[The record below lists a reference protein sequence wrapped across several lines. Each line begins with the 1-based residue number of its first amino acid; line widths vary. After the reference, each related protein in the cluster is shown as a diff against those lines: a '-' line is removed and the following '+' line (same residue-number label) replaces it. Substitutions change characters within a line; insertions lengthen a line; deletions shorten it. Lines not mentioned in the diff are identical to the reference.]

1 MYYKGSKNKCI
12 EIVERL
18 NVLRNYPNA
27 TTQTVSDVQQIPSST
42 SYIVKIPSDLYE
54 ELTSYEKGKI
64 IDEKPVEFNTVD

>member
-12 EIVERL
+12 EIIARL
-18 NVLRNYPNA
+18 DAVRDYPNA
-27 TTQTVSDVQQIPSST
+27 STQTVSDVQKIPSST

-64 IDEKPVEFNTVD
+64 IDDKPVEFNTVK